1 MNDDNDE
8 ESDEGSDEDSDEES
22 DEDSDGGADGDD
34 GDDDDEEEED
44 EDDDDDGDHDDDH
57 DNDHDDAAVTMTMT
71 DVDSIDWSR
80 RWGGGRRWLSLWW
93 FQVMFDVFSV
103 NIGRVGGWQVPLEV
117 NLQPELLPM
126 LSDLPTCLGWS
137 RMPPE
142 VHSPIHIPFICPSE
156 HRFVTVAAVDAAR
169 SLQILGDQTE
179 ASLRKAVVGTA
190 FTVLVMM
197 LATWAAQQWLSAI
210 QA

>member
-44 EDDDDDGDHDDDH
+44 EDDDDDDDGDHDDDH

-80 RWGGGRRWLSLWW
+80 RWGGWSAVTFALVISGDVWCFFGKHWTSWW
-93 FQVMFDVFSV
+93 MAGS
-103 NIGRVGGWQVPLEV
+103 
-117 NLQPELLPM
+117 
-126 LSDLPTCLGWS
+126 S
-137 RMPPE
+137 RSQ
-142 VHSPIHIPFICPSE
+142 SP
-156 HRFVTVAAVDAAR
+156 AW
-169 SLQILGDQTE
+169 
-179 ASLRKAVVGTA
+179 A
-190 FTVLVMM
+190 F
-197 LATWAAQQWLSAI
+197 ANA
-210 QA
+210 